1 MTRRTRLGA
10 WLAFVPSVPHARSPT
25 RTCAHGRYAE
35 RDHVVHEREDLL
47 KVKAELDGAN
57 KELSLQVGRSVPTHY
72 EY

>member
-1 MTRRTRLGA
+1 L
-10 WLAFVPSVPHARSPT
+10 
-25 RTCAHGRYAE
+25 
-35 RDHVVHEREDLL
+35 HEREDLL